1 MKLYA
6 IVRDGFPAG
15 LRTSRELS
23 DLNRSREVAV
33 EIRVSLLG
41 LIWDQVV
48 WSLGQGLVQALVRV
62 RS

>member
-1 MKLYA
+1 VKLYA

-41 LIWDQVV
+41 LIWDR
-48 WSLGQGLVQALVRV
+48 GLLVLDQALVRV

>member
-33 EIRVSLLG
+33 EIRGLDRDRGLLV
-41 LIWDQVV
+41 LD
-48 WSLGQGLVQALVRV
+48 QALVRV

>member
-23 DLNRSREVAV
+23 DLNRNRDRVV

-41 LIWDQVV
+41 LIWDHVV
-48 WSLGQGLVQALVRV
+48 WSLGQALVRV